1 MRAASMGDGFCEYA
15 GRAISDTKRTNK
27 QVLIQFQRTVERGRL
42 SRPFVLAVG
51 EIIGVVPPG
60 RFISPLEQEP
70 FGNTVWQIVAGLFDR
85 CESEAKFYNRG
96 FECAII
102 RGIMRRLLS
111 TLLLAVIASG
121 SLAPLAIARGDS
133 TPLCCRRDGKHHCQ
147 MGLQIR
153 DDGRDGAAHLRGPAS
168 DCPYRYQV
176 GPTTLSAT
184 ISPPTN
190 TSFSPVVGENLPVDD
205 FCADSNV
212 SFRFGLF
219 RGPPFLL
226 L

>member
-1 MRAASMGDGFCEYA
+1 MGDGFCEYA
-15 GRAISDTKRTNK
+15 GRATSDTKRTNK
-27 QVLIQFQRTVERGRL
+27 QVLIQFQRTVERGRP
-42 SRPFVLAVG
+42 SRHVLAVG
-51 EIIGVVPPG
+51 EIIGAVPPR
-60 RFISPLEQEP
+60 RFISPLEQEW

-85 CESEAKFYNRG
+85 CESEADFYNCG

-111 TLLLAVIASG
+111 TLLVAVIASG
-121 SLAPLAIARGDS
+121 SLAPLAIAGGDS

-153 DDGRDGAAHLRGPAS
+153 SDGRDGAAHLRGPVS
-168 DCPYRYQV
+168 DCPHRYQI

-184 ISPPTN
+184 ISPPVN
-190 TSFSPVVGENLPVDD
+190 TSSSFVVGEKLPVDD
-205 FCADSNV
+205 FSALS
-212 SFRFGLF
+212 SSFFRFGSL

-226 L
+226 F